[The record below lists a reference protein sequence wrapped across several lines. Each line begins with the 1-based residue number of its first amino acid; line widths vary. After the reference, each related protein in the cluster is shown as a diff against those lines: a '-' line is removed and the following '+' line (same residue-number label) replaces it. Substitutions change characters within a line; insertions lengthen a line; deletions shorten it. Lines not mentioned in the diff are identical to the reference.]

1 MAESNKIR
9 WRSIDQKAV
18 TNIARRFNAKITRV
32 MKAHPDWAENLPERI
47 NVKELSEELRSGTRR
62 EFNREM
68 AKLERFLRK
77 GAEMPYTTKAG
88 VATTVWQKK
97 EIDNTFRAINA
108 KRRAERK
115 KLDPSIFK
123 GNLHSIQENNLLQ
136 RKNTVQEITPK
147 YWKEFVRNLDYQLEQ
162 EYKDKSNIY
171 KMNLLKAISNILGEK
186 SELYN
191 LVSQVDPERIKRFA
205 DTSSL
210 ISISFLYEPLEPEDI
225 EEYFKSELFELLKEE

>member
-191 LVSQVDPERIKRFA
+191 LVSQVVPERIKRFA

>member
-32 MKAHPDWAENLPERI
+32 MKVHPDWAENLPERI

-191 LVSQVDPERIKRFA
+191 LVSQVAAERIKRFA

>member
-1 MAESNKIR
+1 MAKSNKIR
-9 WRSIDQKAV
+9 WRSVDQGRV
-18 TNIARRFNAKITRV
+18 SRIAQRFNAKITRV
-32 MKAHPDWAENLPERI
+32 IKKHPEWVDIMPNRVNA
-47 NVKELSEELRSGTRR
+47 KELSERLKNGTRR
-62 EFNREM
+62 QFDREM
-68 AKLERFLRK
+68 NRLERFLRK
-77 GAEMPYTTKAG
+77 GAEMAYTTKSG

-136 RKNTVQEITPK
+136 RKNTVQEISPK
-147 YWKEFVRNLDYQLEQ
+147 YWKEFVRNLDYQLEE

-191 LVSQVDPERIKRFA
+191 LVSQVAPERIKRFA

>member
-1 MAESNKIR
+1 MAKSNKIR
-9 WRSIDQKAV
+9 WRSVDQGRV
-18 TNIARRFNAKITRV
+18 SRIAQRFNAKITRV
-32 MKAHPDWAENLPERI
+32 IKKHPEWADIMPNRV
-47 NVKELSEELRSGTRR
+47 NAKELSERLKNGTRR
-62 EFNREM
+62 QFDREM
-68 AKLERFLRK
+68 NRLERFLRK
-77 GAEMPYTTKAG
+77 GAEMPYTTKSG

-136 RKNTVQEITPK
+136 RKNTVQEISPE

-191 LVSQVDPERIKRFA
+191 LVSQVAPERIKRFA

>member
-32 MKAHPDWAENLPERI
+32 MKAHPDYTENLPERI
-47 NVKELSEELRSGTRR
+47 NAKELSEKLRSGTRR

-77 GAEMPYTTKAG
+77 GAEMPYTTKSG

-136 RKNTVQEITPK
+136 RKNTVQEISPK

-191 LVSQVDPERIKRFA
+191 LVSQLVPERIKRFA

>member
-77 GAEMPYTTKAG
+77 GAEMPYTTKSG

-191 LVSQVDPERIKRFA
+191 LVSQVTPERIKRFA

>member
-47 NVKELSEELRSGTRR
+47 NVKELSEKLRSGTRR

-68 AKLERFLRK
+68 TKLERFLRK
-77 GAEMPYTTKAG
+77 GAEMPYTTKSG

-136 RKNTVQEITPK
+136 RKNTVQEIFPK

-191 LVSQVDPERIKRFA
+191 LVSQVASERIKRFA

>member
-47 NVKELSEELRSGTRR
+47 NVKELSEKLRSGTRR

-77 GAEMPYTTKAG
+77 GAEMPYTTKSG

-136 RKNTVQEITPK
+136 RKNTVQEIFPK

-191 LVSQVDPERIKRFA
+191 LVSQVASERIKRFA

>member
-77 GAEMPYTTKAG
+77 GAEMPYTTKSG

-136 RKNTVQEITPK
+136 RKNTVQEISPK

-191 LVSQVDPERIKRFA
+191 LVSHVAPERIKRFA

>member
-1 MAESNKIR
+1 
-9 WRSIDQKAV
+9 
-18 TNIARRFNAKITRV
+18 

-77 GAEMPYTTKAG
+77 GAEMPYTTKSG

-191 LVSQVDPERIKRFA
+191 LVSQVVPERIKRFA

>member
-191 LVSQVDPERIKRFA
+191 LVSQVTPERIKRFA

-210 ISISFLYEPLEPEDI
+210 ISISFLYEPLDPEDI

>member
-47 NVKELSEELRSGTRR
+47 NVKELSEKLRSGTRR

-68 AKLERFLRK
+68 TKLERFLRK
-77 GAEMPYTTKAG
+77 GAEMPYTTKSG

-136 RKNTVQEITPK
+136 RKNTVQEIFPK

-191 LVSQVDPERIKRFA
+191 LVSRVAPERIKRFA